1 MPIGVGERT
10 PRPTVVCYAHFIKRC
25 VRKQHPTEFFMLET
39 LKNLDLTPF
48 ILSFKL
54 AGITTLILFVVAL
67 PLAWYLSQTTS
78 KTKPFLEAITAL
90 PIVLPPSVL
99 GFYILIAFTPFDLAF
114 SFWGLVIASC
124 FYSLPFM
131 VQPLQGGFET
141 LNKNMIE
148 ASYISGKSRLTT
160 LLRVALPNIKPSL
173 LTALIITFA
182 HTVGEF
188 GVVLMI
194 GGSIPDETKVASIA
208 IYEMVEVM
216 DYGSAHIYSG
226 IMLLISFM
234 VLLGVYTFNRQSRIK
249 I

>member
-1 MPIGVGERT
+1 
-10 PRPTVVCYAHFIKRC
+10 
-25 VRKQHPTEFFMLET
+25 MLEV
-39 LKNLDLTPF
+39 LKGLELNPF

-54 AGITTLILFVVAL
+54 AGVTTLILFLISL
-67 PLAWYLSQTTS
+67 PLAWYLSQTS
-78 KTKPFLEAITAL
+78 SRAKPLLEAITAL

-99 GFYILIAFTPFDLAF
+99 GFYILIAFSNLDLAF
-114 SFWGLVIASC
+114 TFTGLVIASC

-131 VQPLQGGFET
+131 VQPLQGGFEG
-141 LNKNMIE
+141 LNRNMLE
-148 ASYISGKSRLTT
+148 ASYISGKGRLST
-160 LLRVALPNIKPSL
+160 LLRVALPNIKPSI
-173 LTALIITFA
+173 LTAIIITFA

-194 GGSIPDETKVASIA
+194 GGSIPNETKVASIA